1 MEVTM
6 LQMDDLVSIIQAMKT
21 EIRLLKEKNI
31 QHEEYIKKVESQLAA
46 ALEAKAA
53 AETKVAVAEE
63 TAAALAA
70 ATSNELNATK
80 VDPEDLSQQ
89 QELVAAQSEAEA
101 LLQGQSEE
109 AAAVDPDE
117 PKRELLITD
126 VSKDESGT
134 NGYVINVCVTNQV
147 KSLWNCYTHNHR
159 SS

>member
-1 MEVTM
+1 M

-46 ALEAKAA
+46 ALKAKAA

-70 ATSNELNATK
+70 AATTNELNATK

-89 QELVAAQSEAEA
+89 QQQELVSAQSEAEA

-109 AAAVDPDE
+109 AAAVDPVE

-147 KSLWNCYTHNHR
+147 KSLWNCYTHTHR
-159 SS
+159 SN

>member
-1 MEVTM
+1 
-6 LQMDDLVSIIQAMKT
+6 MDDLVSIIQAMKT
-21 EIRLLKEKNI
+21 EIRLLKEKNV

-53 AETKVAVAEE
+53 AEAKVAVAEE
-63 TAAALAA
+63 TAVALAA
-70 ATSNELNATK
+70 AAAITTNELNASK
-80 VDPEDLSQQ
+80 VDPEDSSQNQQ

-109 AAAVDPDE
+109 AASVDTDE

-147 KSLWNCYTHNHR
+147 KSIWNRYTHNDK
-159 SS
+159 SN